1 MVDSRDT
8 LGEVEA
14 LSRPRREY
22 ASTRVREQ
30 RRGIS
35 ARLAGERESAYRSRG
50 EWHKAPLATLHWA
63 RARLLQRQR
72 EGRGVR
78 GRQSRRRALRR
89 KGKESRSTERGIKRS
104 ARVYRSPGRCRDA
117 ATVTPF
123 ARAVS
128 RSGSRP
134 VVALFFRSLLPCPRS
149 LSNPS
154 ILLLVGD
161 AFVCG
166 AGVSCSKRFIM
177 RIMRGSRSRGAPW
190 NSG

>member
-22 ASTRVREQ
+22 ASNAAEC
-30 RRGIS
+30 
-35 ARLAGERESAYRSRG
+35 ARDSRES
-50 EWHKAPLATLHWA
+50 E
-63 RARLLQRQR
+63 RALIVRAANGTKRRLRHYTGPGPGCSS
-72 EGRGVR
+72 GRGVR